1 MDDDQIIAIGRDWLQ
16 IEARIQEAK
25 RGSSSALGYLL
36 EVCRNYLTTLAGQSI
51 SPAVRAKCSPSDL
64 VQETSLEVHR
74 DFASFR
80 GERPDEFLAW
90 LRRILLNNA
99 VTAGRRYQETGKRD
113 VSREVP
119 LDSNDCAPE
128 EFQHAALSPRSLLA
142 VVEEREEV
150 ERALQKLPADF
161 RTVLVLR
168 SRDHMP
174 FAEIA
179 VQIHRTPEA
188 ARKLWSRGLE
198 QLHRELVNGKRSE
211 QA

>member
-1 MDDDQIIAIGRDWLQ
+1 
-16 IEARIQEAK
+16 
-25 RGSSSALGYLL
+25 
-36 EVCRNYLTTLAGQSI
+36 LASQSI
-51 SPAVRAKCSPSDL
+51 SPALRRKFSPSDL

-99 VTAGRRYQETGKRD
+99 VTAGRRYEGTGKRD
-113 VSREVP
+113 VAREIP
-119 LDSNDCAPE
+119 LDSNECVAE
-128 EFQHAALSPRSLLA
+128 ELRHAALSPRSLLA

-150 ERALQKLPADF
+150 ERALQKLPEDF
-161 RTVLVLR
+161 RAVLVLR
-168 SRDHMP
+168 SRDHLS

-179 VQIHRTPEA
+179 AQINRSTEA

-198 QLHRELVNGKRSE
+198 QLHRELVDAQRSAE
-211 QA
+211 QSERA